1 MGKGKVIVGIPFY
14 CHAYKLLT
22 SKMHGYHA
30 IAIGK
35 GECEQT
41 GYTCVSL
48 YHNWWCIVYTF
59 FIVFVI
65 GYGLVHTTVDDV

>member
-1 MGKGKVIVGIPFY
+1 MVGIPFY

-41 GYTCVSL
+41 DLLTKPTKQYCVTL
-48 YHNWWCIVYTF
+48 I
-59 FIVFVI
+59 I
-65 GYGLVHTTVDDV
+65 